1 MRKIFRTSGMR
12 YMVVIHILAV
22 LGSTGMTLFL
32 SLCYPG
38 IWNWLILFF
47 VSFFNYFVF
56 DSMFTYIRRIQ
67 RRRKTKM

>member
-1 MRKIFRTSGMR
+1 MKKGTRTWMLS
-12 YMVVIHILAV
+12 YMVIMHLLAII
-22 LGSTGMTLFL
+22 GSTGIVMYM

-38 IWNWLILFF
+38 LWNWLILVF

-67 RRRKTKM
+67 RRRKTKL